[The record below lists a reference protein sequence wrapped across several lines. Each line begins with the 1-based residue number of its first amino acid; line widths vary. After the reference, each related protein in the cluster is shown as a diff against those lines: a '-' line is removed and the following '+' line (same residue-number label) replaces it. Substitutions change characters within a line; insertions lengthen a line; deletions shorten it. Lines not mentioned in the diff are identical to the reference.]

1 MANSSNSNI
10 EHGVI
15 VRQWK
20 WPLRLAFW
28 WVTIGLCVWCGT
40 LALHWYWART
50 KAPDA
55 PAAYAQEVLR
65 VELEQLG
72 RLEPGLFEPTAVA
85 GRIHDAIHG
94 TTVDAALVLSRALMN
109 WPSFMRRD
117 AASAEI
123 KNAPDPGGDFVA
135 RQIKEAGDGWNLF
148 LANTGLFAV
157 RTATYLC
164 ALPLLGIGA
173 CLGLVDGLVARAKRK
188 ACAGHESASIYHRAK
203 LGISFVAILGYVTYL
218 AVPSVGEPVKHL
230 AGISIAMAVMIR
242 LQTTY
247 YKKYL

>member
-1 MANSSNSNI
+1 MASSSNANI

-28 WVTIGLCVWCGT
+28 WVMIGLCVWCGT

-55 PAAYAQEVLR
+55 PAVYAQEVLR

-72 RLEPGLFEPTAVA
+72 RLEPGLFDPTAVA

-109 WPSFMRRD
+109 WPGFMRRN

-148 LANTGLFAV
+148 VANTGLFAV

-164 ALPLLGIGA
+164 AVPLLGLGA

-203 LGISFVAILGYVTYL
+203 LGISFLAILGYVAYL
-218 AVPSVGEPVKHL
+218 MVPSIGEPVKHL
-230 AGISIAMAVMIR
+230 AGISIAMGIMIR
-242 LQTTY
+242 LQATY